1 MPYGLGY
8 VLSGGGSRGFA
19 HLGCLKALEERGI
32 RPDIISGV
40 SAGAIAG
47 AFLSA
52 GISPK
57 ETHAILKKGNLF
69 KYTALTI
76 PTTGLLKLDGLQSVL
91 ERYIPFQRLEELPI
105 PLIVGATNMT
115 DGCMEYFQQGHLSQ
129 ILLASSSIPILFAP
143 VQIDGKMY
151 SDGGM
156 LENIP
161 IEPLV
166 GKCDRLLVS
175 NVSPL
180 HRPVEIKNLIQMVV
194 RTFHVSIH
202 ARIKTARKHADVYIE
217 PQPLADFDLLNAGH
231 ADEAFEIGYKAV
243 ELLDTKQI
251 KLLQKACSANC

>member
-1 MPYGLGY
+1 MSFGLGY

-19 HLGCLKALEERGI
+19 HLGCLQALEERGVK
-32 RPDIISGV
+32 PDIISGV

-47 AFLSA
+47 AFLSS

-57 ETHAILKKGNLF
+57 ETHKILKKGNLF
-69 KYTALTI
+69 KYTTLTI

-91 ERYIPFQRLEELPI
+91 ERFIPYQRLEDLPI

-115 DGCMEYFQQGHLSQ
+115 DGCMEYFQMGDLSQ

-143 VQIDGKMY
+143 VQIDGKLY

-161 IEPLV
+161 IEPLL

-180 HRPVEIKNLIQMVV
+180 QRPVEIKNLIQMVV

-202 ARIKTARKHADVYIE
+202 ARIKIARKHADVYIE
-217 PQPLADFDLLNAGH
+217 PHPLAEFDLLSAGR
-231 ADEAFEIGYKAV
+231 ADEAFEIGYQAIA
-243 ELLDTKQI
+243 LLETKEI
-251 KLLQKACSANC
+251 DLLQKACSARD

>member
-19 HLGCLKALEERGI
+19 HLGCLHALGEKGI

-52 GISPK
+52 GIPPK

-69 KYTALTI
+69 KYTKVTLPA
-76 PTTGLLKLDGLQSVL
+76 TGLLKLDGLEAVL
-91 ERYIPFQRLEELPI
+91 KRQIPFQKLEELPI

-115 DGCMEYFQQGHLSQ
+115 DGCMQYFTEGELSR

-151 SDGGM
+151 CDGGI

-161 IEPLV
+161 IDPLL
-166 GKCDRLLVS
+166 GECHRILVS

-180 HRPVEIKNLIQMVV
+180 HRPVDIKNMVQMVL

-202 ARIKTARKHADVYIE
+202 ARINVARKHADIYIE
-217 PQPLADFDLLNAGH
+217 PQPLADFDLLSSGH
-231 ADEAFEIGYKAV
+231 ADEAFEIGYQSIQSLSN
-243 ELLDTKQI
+243 EQI
-251 KLLQKACSANC
+251 LLLQEACCLKL